1 MVKPYETSFYLDANQ
16 NNPSIFNLLIII
28 QKAMQMAS
36 IDHAEVIGYGKKQ
49 MDDNHAFWAIARLRV
64 QVLLPLQNHHQ
75 YRMITWPNPYDF
87 AGIDRNYQVY
97 NQANELIIQGVGKW
111 IIIDK
116 EKYNLIKPNQFVLTK
131 NSQSAPSEK
140 VFSDGYIRVNQIDKN
155 IGSYRYVRHVKPDEI
170 DDNGHVNN
178 VEYLRYIEEA
188 LKQND
193 NVQSQINEYQI
204 NYSLSLFEKD
214 IINIQVT
221 SINQNTQII
230 AKRFRDNQTIFSA
243 VIL

>member
-1 MVKPYETSFYLDANQ
+1 MLKPYETSFYVDASQ

-28 QKAMQMAS
+28 QKAMQTAS

-75 YRMITWPNPYDF
+75 YRMITWPNPNDF

-97 NQANELIIQGVGKW
+97 NQSNQLIIQGIGKW

-116 EKYNLIKPNQFVLTK
+116 EKYSLIKPHQFELTK
-131 NSQSAPSEK
+131 NSQTAPSEK
-140 VFSDGYIRVNQIDKN
+140 VISDGYIRFNQTDEN
-155 IGSYRYVRHVKPDEI
+155 ISSYRYVRHVKAEEI
-170 DDNGHVNN
+170 DQNGHVNN

-188 LKQND
+188 LKQN
-193 NVQSQINEYQI
+193 NLVQSQINEYQI
-204 NYSLSLFEKD
+204 NYSLSLFEND
-214 IINIQVT
+214 IINIDVT
-221 SINQNTQII
+221 SLNQNTQII

-243 VIL
+243 VII